1 MFMKRIVFLLAW
13 AASMTAAYAQWQ
25 KPVPEAAVFEA
36 GREFYLYNVDA
47 SAFFLGNNDWG
58 TQASWKTTQ
67 GFKVKFIADEVE
79 GEGWDGVSYVWTNLI
94 EANDYGDH
102 PNMVG
107 EWGRVFVQD
116 DGIWVDQASTST
128 SDHLWTL
135 EKQDDGTFLIGLSPR
150 NTTFKP
156 SKFIDTYIGA
166 IGVKNDTRLYLC
178 EPDGMTEEEAATAM
192 THWIFVEPSVY
203 ESMHDELVL
212 YWAAAY
218 LGAAIE
224 KAENECPDINLDAEK
239 AVYNN
244 TDNSA
249 ETLNA
254 ATKDVETK
262 VLAYWV
268 EHASP
273 QQSVDLTNLIVNHDF
288 SNETNKGWSGSAP
301 GYWNGSIQFFT
312 YPDID
317 MRQVVNLPYAGI
329 YRLNVQGFYREGTY
343 LDVHRL
349 YKDQEGVLP
358 GRGEVYAVVGTETMF
373 RTMTSIAADPSL
385 SSLNS
390 GVDEVELK
398 EENGSVWYPNMM
410 STGLIYLAS
419 GHYNDNSFYV
429 VVPEAGTN
437 ITIGYRKPG
446 TVPTDWTFMDNWSL
460 AYIGGSSESYTYMRD
475 QTLLVNPDYA
485 TAAAKMLHTQALYDE
500 YIAARTSLAAATDP
514 DIIKKGVI
522 ELPTKA
528 RMIRENFCAYIDYKN
543 AYDEAFTMISAG
555 SYAGKEVDALSDY
568 LMGEGRDIID
578 DCLLTTDEIKS
589 ATEKLRTMM
598 SDVQENGMKSGADV
612 TDVLINPNFDSSAG
626 WVNTNTN
633 ISTGLM
639 EFPCAEAFETAF
651 EIYQDVTGLPNG
663 IYQFNAYAYYRPGP
677 NGSYDGSEE
686 VKAQLFFNTTEK
698 NVKHIMADAS
708 PEAAYVVDSW
718 MTDYDTGN
726 GWVPNS
732 APGASTAFMAGR
744 YNQTLYGI
752 VTDGTLHIG
761 IRSRAT
767 SGSARWAAW
776 GHFQLI
782 YHAYDFT
789 DEIVESLNADIIQP
803 AEALLEY
810 KMGAAEYEA
819 LSGMIE
825 TAKSASD
832 PHKRFDALCSLSETM
847 TQAKRSIDNYTRLT
861 NECQELNAALTLY
874 RNTAFAEAI
883 VEATTLAETIEEG
896 IIEGRYSNSDIE
908 EQSALI
914 ADAMNKLRIP
924 KDYATAS
931 IDNPIDMTQVISN
944 PDYAANNNSGWAGTP
959 PSAVNYNTGE
969 LFWVNYD
976 YNQTLRYLPA
986 GNYIVGVQ
994 AFYRAGMPQDD
1005 YDAFIATPEES
1016 NHGILYAK
1024 ANGEE
1029 VTQPLLRAA
1038 TAASVMNVGGTGDWR
1053 LTNEL
1058 YVPNMLDAASN
1069 WFRAGY
1075 YQNEMPVK
1083 VGEDGVLT
1091 IGIRKQTVIDWDW
1104 TCWTN
1109 WTLTY
1114 LGTEDVTAIDDITD
1128 DRQQKDL
1135 GNISIYNLSGQRLS
1149 RPQRGINIVGGKK
1162 ILVR

>member
-1 MFMKRIVFLLAW
+1 MKRILFLLACV
-13 AASMTAAYAQWQ
+13 AMLTAAHAQWK
-25 KPVPEAAVFEA
+25 KPVPQAATFEA

-67 GFKVKFIADEVE
+67 GFKVKFIADESDGNE
-79 GEGWDGVSYVWTNLI
+79 WDGESYVWTKLI
-94 EANDYGDH
+94 EANDYGDR

-107 EWGRVFVQD
+107 EWARVFIQE
-116 DGIWVDQASTST
+116 DGIWVDQSSTST

-135 EKQDDGTFLIGLSPR
+135 EAQDDGTFRIGLSPR

-156 SKFIDTYIGA
+156 TTFLDTYIGA
-166 IGVKNDTRLYLC
+166 IGAKHDTRLYLC

-192 THWIFVEPSVY
+192 TRWIFVEPSVY
-203 ESMHDELVL
+203 ESIHADLVL
-212 YWAAAY
+212 YWAAAD
-218 LGAAIE
+218 LGSSIA
-224 KAENECPDINLDAEK
+224 KAENDCPGINLDAEK
-239 AVYNN
+239 AIYNN
-244 TDNSA
+244 TESTT
-249 ETLNA
+249 ESLNA
-254 ATKDVETK
+254 AKEEVEAK

-273 QQSVDLTNLIVNHDF
+273 LQPVDLTDLIVNHDF
-288 SNETNKGWSGSAP
+288 SNETNKGWSGSIP
-301 GYWNGSIQFFT
+301 GYWNGSIQFFS

-317 MRQVVNLPYAGI
+317 MRQVVNVPYAGI

-343 LDVHRL
+343 LDVHRM
-349 YKDQEGVLP
+349 YKEQSGVLP
-358 GRGEVYAVVGTETMF
+358 GRGEVYAVVGNVTMT

-390 GVDEVELK
+390 GVDEVELI
-398 EENGSVWYPNMM
+398 EDNGSVWYPNMM
-410 STGLIYLAS
+410 STGLIYLAA
-419 GHYNDNSFYV
+419 GHYNDNTFYV
-429 VVPEAGTN
+429 VVPQGGTN
-437 ITIGYRKPG
+437 ITLGYRKPG
-446 TVPTDWTFMDNWSL
+446 NVPTDWTFMDNWSL
-460 AYIGGSSESYTYMRD
+460 DYLGGSNESYAYMRD
-475 QTLLVNPDYA
+475 QTLSANPDYA
-485 TAAAKMLHTQALYDE
+485 SAAAKLLHTQSIYDE
-500 YIAARTSLAAATDP
+500 YIASRNELASATDP
-514 DIIKKGVI
+514 DEIAKRVV
-522 ELPTKA
+522 ELPSQA
-528 RMIRENFCAYIDYKN
+528 RSIRENFLAYIDYKT
-543 AYDEAFTMISAG
+543 AYDEAFAMITGG
-555 SYAGKEVDALSDY
+555 SYSGKEVDALSDY

-578 DCLLTTDEIKS
+578 DCLLTTDKIKV
-589 ATEKLRTMM
+589 AAEKLLSMM
-598 SDVQENGMKSGADV
+598 TDVKENGMQSGADV
-612 TDVLINPNFDSSAG
+612 TDVLVNPNFDSSAG

-633 ISTGLM
+633 ISTGLTD
-639 EFPCAEAFETAF
+639 FPCAEAFETAF
-651 EIYQDVTGLPNG
+651 EIYQDVSGLPNG
-663 IYQFNAYAYYRPGP
+663 IYQFNAYAFYRPGS

-698 NVKHIMADAS
+698 NVKHIMADVSA
-708 PEAAYVVDSW
+708 EAAYVVDSW
-718 MTDYDTGN
+718 QTDYDTGK

-732 APGASTAFMAGR
+732 SQGASTAFMSGR

-761 IRSRAT
+761 IRSRAN
-767 SGSARWAAW
+767 SGAARWAAW

-810 KMGAAEYEA
+810 KMGASEYAA
-819 LSGMIE
+819 LSEMIE
-825 TAKSASD
+825 TAKNESD
-832 PHKRFDALCSLSETM
+832 AHKRFDALCALSGTM
-847 TQAKRSIDNYTRLT
+847 TQAKLSKSNYTRLT
-861 NECQELNAALTLY
+861 DECQELNTALTLY
-874 RNTAFAEAI
+874 RNTASADAI
-883 VEATTLAETIEEG
+883 TEATTLAETIEEG
-896 IIEGRYSNSDIE
+896 IIEGRFSNSDIE

-914 ADAMNKLRIP
+914 ADVMNKLSIP

-931 IDNPIDMTQVISN
+931 IDHPIDMTQVIVNS
-944 PDYAANNNSGWAGTP
+944 DYAANNNKGWAGTP

-976 YNQTLRYLPA
+976 YYQTLHYLPA
-986 GNYIVGVQ
+986 GNYMVGVQ

-1005 YDAFIATPEES
+1005 YDAFYATPEES

-1024 ANGEE
+1024 ADGEE
-1029 VTQPLLRAA
+1029 VSQPLIRAA
-1038 TAASVMNVGGTGDWR
+1038 TAASVMSVGGTGDWR

-1075 YQNEMPVK
+1075 YKNEMPVT
-1083 VGEDGVLT
+1083 VGEDGILT

-1114 LGTEDVTAIDDITD
+1114 YGKDNVTGIDEIIEHVQQTD
-1128 DRQQKDL
+1128 FET
-1135 GNISIYNLSGQRLS
+1135 GPIYNMSGQRLS
-1149 RPQRGINIVGGKK
+1149 RLQRGINIIGGKK
-1162 ILVR
+1162 ILVK